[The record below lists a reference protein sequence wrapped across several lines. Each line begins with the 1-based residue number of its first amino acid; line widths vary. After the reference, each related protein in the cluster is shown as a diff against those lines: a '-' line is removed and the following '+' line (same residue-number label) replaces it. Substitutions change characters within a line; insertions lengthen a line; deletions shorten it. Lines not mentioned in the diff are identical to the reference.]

1 LLSQDAQSRKDSGAA
16 LLPQRT
22 GVSYMKNHS
31 FRTTSNPLASS
42 RKDATVFKNNDD
54 NVGYRSSARLRLGG
68 GSDRSPSPAQPGS
81 PSSER
86 SSDDLTVEQLRKK
99 LHEKQVMLD
108 ALDFKDE
115 QEGEEDEALDRRDR
129 RDAEE
134 LYRRIRRVQE
144 DIDSKPGASL
154 RNIDSGA
161 ERRSLKRQ
169 LQALTD
175 KLPEIASQVRST
187 ERSIADAK
195 LELFRLKDA
204 KAHPGS
210 AGAIVGTGPGGAI
223 TESDRVKA
231 RAKAM
236 MQQRSA
242 ALTGKPLPAGAE
254 DASAAPQRLEAE
266 NQRIRTEKENNERMV
281 RDVEE
286 SVREFGANLEDSLKD
301 SGEDLTTEHERRRWE
316 DGLGVED
323 EVKEFIL
330 DLQRSSRSATI
341 RREDDRT
348 SRDRDR
354 VESSRLEDRDR
365 NAPPP
370 RADSSSRPAATPAPG
385 AASYSS
391 YKTAE
396 ERAAYIK
403 QQAEQRMN
411 ERLAALGLKV
421 PAKSG
426 ESAQQ
431 RQEREKKE
439 REDRV
444 RQAEEEDAR
453 REAERQRRLAEE
465 QITPPS
471 ASKPTSAGKKPPP
484 PPTRKAA
491 KPDASADK
499 EASRPRAASASE
511 QKEQELRAQQE
522 AQEEQTRKME

>member
-1 LLSQDAQSRKDSGAA
+1 
-16 LLPQRT
+16 
-22 GVSYMKNHS
+22 
-31 FRTTSNPLASS
+31 
-42 RKDATVFKNNDD
+42 
-54 NVGYRSSARLRLGG
+54 
-68 GSDRSPSPAQPGS
+68 
-81 PSSER
+81 
-86 SSDDLTVEQLRKK
+86 
-99 LHEKQVMLD
+99 
-108 ALDFKDE
+108 
-115 QEGEEDEALDRRDR
+115 
-129 RDAEE
+129 
-134 LYRRIRRVQE
+134 VQE
-144 DIDSKPGASL
+144 DIDRKPGASF

-161 ERRSLKRQ
+161 ERRALKRQ

-175 KLPEIASQVRST
+175 KLPEIASQVRAT

-210 AGAIVGTGPGGAI
+210 AGAIVGTGPGGSV
-223 TESDRVKA
+223 TESDRLKA

-266 NQRIRTEKENNERMV
+266 KLRIRTEKENNERMV
-281 RDVEE
+281 KDVEE
-286 SVREFGANLEDSLKD
+286 SVREFGAGLEDSLKD
-301 SGEDLTTEHERRRWE
+301 SGEDSTSEHERRRWE

-323 EVKEFIL
+323 DVKEFIL

-341 RREDDRT
+341 RRDEDR
-348 SRDRDR
+348 SPRDRDR
-354 VESSRLEDRDR
+354 DRDR
-365 NAPPP
+365 LGPSRGQDRDRTVSAT
-370 RADSSSRPAATPAPG
+370 RVDSSDRPALTPA
-385 AASYSS
+385 ASSASYSTFKS
-391 YKTAE
+391 AE
-396 ERAAYIK
+396 DRAAFIK

-421 PAKSG
+421 PTKSG

-439 REDRV
+439 REDRL

-465 QITPPS
+465 HTTPPS
-471 ASKPTSAGKKPPP
+471 VSKPTSAGKKPPP
-484 PPTRKAA
+484 PPTRKVA
-491 KPDASADK
+491 KNDANANASAEKD
-499 EASRPRAASASE
+499 ESRPRAASGAQ

-522 AQEEQTRKME
+522 AQEEQTRNMEYAHLPCFLSPSCIIILTSIVGTNNVVKKRTSRGNVQQHKPDSKLSKNKSKPARSRKKRRNDGSRPRSERPKRRNPVLPRNVPRLKPPRNANVSCNFSSKPSIGRSRQMTMTSKM